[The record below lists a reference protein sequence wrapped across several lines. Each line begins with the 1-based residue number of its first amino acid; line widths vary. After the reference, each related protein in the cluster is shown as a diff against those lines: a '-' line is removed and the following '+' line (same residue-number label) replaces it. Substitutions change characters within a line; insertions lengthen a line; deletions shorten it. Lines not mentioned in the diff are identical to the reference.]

1 MVLPGSL
8 GMIANILFGRPSYGR
23 CLLESQL
30 KEGCLHFCQH
40 SLQHGVYQVLI
51 QSHEHIMGSFH
62 GGLSF
67 TLNIYCLVEEY
78 L

>member
-30 KEGCLHFCQH
+30 KEGCLQFCQH

-51 QSHEHIMGSFH
+51 QSHEQAGRAQSSVRTSWVPFMVD
-62 GGLSF
+62 
-67 TLNIYCLVEEY
+67 LV
-78 L
+78 LH